1 MAHCLV
7 WPNATIVPP
16 WSHRHPTSFE
26 GRSALSCFTRGLVF
40 FCAELTS
47 LLQTAHSNARKAFWV
62 GCRCC
67 CIPTTGVDDT
77 LRLRLRSATFFL
89 LQRDQ
94 AESRRQTSP
103 TCRGCSGEC

>member
-40 FCAELTS
+40 
-47 LLQTAHSNARKAFWV
+47 LL
-62 GCRCC
+62 CR
-67 CIPTTGVDDT
+67 VDILVADGT
-77 LRLRLRSATFFL
+77 LECTKSFL
-89 LQRDQ
+89 GGLPLLLHMYLLL
-94 AESRRQTSP
+94 E
-103 TCRGCSGEC
+103 